1 MSGSEVISCC
11 CGCPM
16 ECVVVLFALESSEE
30 DPLGLPRFLLGL
42 TNAPFTLS
50 PGVMS
55 CSAKDC
61 IEG

>member
-1 MSGSEVISCC
+1 
-11 CGCPM
+11 M